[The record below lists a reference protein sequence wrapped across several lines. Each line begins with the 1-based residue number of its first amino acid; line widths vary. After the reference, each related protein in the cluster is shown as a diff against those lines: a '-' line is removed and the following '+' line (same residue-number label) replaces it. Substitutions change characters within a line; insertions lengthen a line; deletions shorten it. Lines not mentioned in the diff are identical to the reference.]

1 MKKIISFMLVL
12 TLLVGAVQLF
22 GITAGAEENLV
33 LIGETDNMEVFVPD
47 GLSPAVQAH
56 ILAHFLGGDAQKEE
70 QDRNVLCTLF
80 GHNYTVTTST
90 TVTHNVYT
98 TSPKCVMNTYET
110 KTCTRCG
117 HTEKTLLSSTRI
129 STCHG

>member
-1 MKKIISFMLVL
+1 MKKVISFVLVL
-12 TLLVGAVQLF
+12 TLLFGAVQLF
-22 GITAGAEENLV
+22 GITAGAEDGMV
-33 LIGETDNMEVFVPD
+33 LIGEKDNMEVYVPD

-56 ILAHFLGGDAQKEE
+56 ILAHIFGEDSQKEE
-70 QDRNVLCTLF
+70 QDRNVICTLF
-80 GHNYTVTTST
+80 GHNYTEAISV

-98 TSPKCVMNTYET
+98 TSPKCVQKTLKT

-117 HTEKTLLSSTRI
+117 YTETEVLSSVRI